1 MIIGLCGPA
10 GAGKNT
16 VADILVEDYGFQA
29 ISFAD
34 PIYRAVSEIT
44 GLPVSHLQ
52 DRRYKEKPIGWLGS
66 SPREL
71 LQTLGTEWGR
81 KMIHE
86 NMWIVV
92 LLNKIGEIKEQ
103 GGDVVVTDVR
113 FDNEATALTLAG
125 GDIWQ
130 VVRPGVADV
139 AEHESENGI
148 SPELV
153 DVVINNDSSVAY
165 LRERVVREM
174 EFAANVE

>member
-1 MIIGLCGPA
+1 MIIGLCGAA

-16 VADILVEDYGFQA
+16 VADILVEDYGFTA
-29 ISFAD
+29 VSFAE

-44 GLPVSHLQ
+44 GMSVEELQ
-52 DRRYKEKPIGWLGS
+52 DREIKEKPIAWLGS

-81 KMIHE
+81 KMIHG

-92 LLNKIGEIKEQ
+92 ALNRIGEITGG

-113 FDNEATALTLAG
+113 FDNEAMALTLAG
-125 GDIWQ
+125 GGIWQ
-130 VVRPGVADV
+130 VTRPGVKGV

-148 SPELV
+148 SPDMI
-153 DVVINNDSSVAY
+153 DVVINNDSSIQY
-165 LRERVVREM
+165 LRKRVAHEM
-174 EFAANVE
+174 EFAAHVD